1 MNEQDA
7 RAHPSGSPGGTL
19 GQARGGPD
27 QTPRDQAPRDQAPGR
42 PEEGQHL
49 WAAGRG
55 APPHPLHGFETPEPE
70 HVLELIRRAEQHE
83 LGSDF
88 LAKGAPDA
96 VAATFGVHAFL
107 VDAARDH
114 LASRQ
119 AD

>member
-7 RAHPSGSPGGTL
+7 RAHPGASPGETL
-19 GQARGGPD
+19 GQARGGP
-27 QTPRDQAPRDQAPGR
+27 DQAPRDQAPGR

-49 WAAGRG
+49 WPAGQG
-55 APPHPLHGFETPEPE
+55 APPHPLHILETPEPE
-70 HVLELIRRAEQHE
+70 QVLELIRRAEQHE

-114 LASRQ
+114 LAGRQ